1 MSDASFFTGRESYW
15 PLYSSQVGW
24 PQRNKRGKRIHQNPR
39 KELKN
44 VTKNSVLP
52 VTSDQI
58 RLSPIFHLLLSTL
71 INWMF
76 SNMDLRTRFA
86 HPRSTKRTSCFELI
100 SQRMLN
106 NLKESKD
113 TSKLATELSHLA
125 HTHVSSYR
133 PTASDLKKHR
143 ILKEQEHCNIA
154 AG

>member
-1 MSDASFFTGRESYW
+1 MTLSSLQGESHIGRYIRHKS
-15 PLYSSQVGW
+15 VDHKVTKGV
-24 PQRNKRGKRIHQNPR
+24 
-39 KELKN
+39 KEFIKTHEKKLKN
-44 VTKNSVLP
+44 LTKNSVLP

-100 SQRMLN
+100 SQRMLK
-106 NLKESKD
+106 NLKENND

-133 PTASDLKKHR
+133 TTASDLKKHR